1 MKTRD
6 DQRSALSFSETVDGT
21 QIRGQI
27 GPGTAG
33 TNRVTIEVADRSGD
47 PVTDATNV
55 LVRLKYLDRDLS
67 PIEVTALHTEGGT
80 YEPPPVVM
88 AIASIWQIEVE
99 VARPGALDARTA
111 SRFEI
116 SSPSGFAGS
125 FATAAVPIE
134 QGRTN
139 WSYVVIAVGAI
150 VLVLLPMGW
159 RSRPAKARLRV
170 LGMSVVLVG
179 VVCFYGAHNHDSS
192 ALASIPETSPY
203 PPDNQSVEVGR
214 DLYTQNCVRCHRV
227 TGIGDGPEAA
237 ALVPPPA
244 DLSTHVPLHTDG
256 QVFYFLTNGF
266 PGTAMPAFGNAL
278 TEEQRWH
285 IVNYLRTLA
294 VPLETQ

>member
-88 AIASIWQIEVE
+88 AIAGIWQIEVE

-244 DLSTHVPLHTDG
+244 DLSTHVPLRTDG